1 MATPAANPAM
11 LAELMGAGKFSDLTL
26 ICQGKQFHLH
36 KSLVCTQSPVIA
48 AILEKAFKVHHD
60 PGSLKAAA
68 KLADTSTQTSILHIT
83 EFDLA
88 TVECMVEFLYSED
101 YAINGASLQ
110 HVATNAWTLP
120 ANVTSSTAGANGKV
134 VVTAQPQNGSLPP
147 QILRQ
152 ILLCHVDVNAIGHHF
167 KLPKLCQ
174 KALTYIETMLRDGGS
189 LAVFSDVAIAAYKSS
204 DDEKL
209 HDLISSF
216 ASKHIDELLNTPG
229 FDRASSVVGSGL
241 LKTAAAKLRASQDR
255 QSVQESTKER
265 VKLIALQDELE
276 SLKQKL
282 KSLTLEHETLSRDHE
297 METKKTAVILAQRNT
312 HKQALDDEKEKTV
325 ALNHELAL
333 LKKQVA
339 STTVERDEFV
349 KCYEAE
355 KKQATTER
363 NKHKQALNDETERAK
378 VISARCETLNKL
390 LAAEKQKTAAAVSE
404 RDNLEKAL
412 GTEKQRAA
420 GLTDQ
425 RDNFRRER
433 NIQAKTI
440 VNTLN
445 KDNEIVAKI
454 VEINECRN
462 CGIPFGGRIENS
474 STRSGLF
481 QPSFGRADVEFDRP

>member
-1 MATPAANPAM
+1 MAAPVVNPVM

-36 KSLVCTQSPVIA
+36 KSLVCSQSPVIA
-48 AILEKAFKVHHD
+48 TILEKEFKNSQASV
-60 PGSLKAAA
+60 
-68 KLADTSTQTSILHIT
+68 LHIT

-110 HVATNAWTLP
+110 KVSTNAWTLP
-120 ANVTSSTAGANGKV
+120 ANVASSTGADGKI

-174 KALTYIETMLRDGGS
+174 KALTYIETMLRDGSS

-209 HDLISSF
+209 HDFISSF
-216 ASKHIDELLNTPG
+216 ATKHLDELLNTPG
-229 FDRASSVVGSGL
+229 FDRLSSLQSMGFDL
-241 LKTAAAKLRASQDR
+241 LKITAAKLRAPQDH

-265 VKLIALQDELE
+265 VKLIAVQDELE
-276 SLKQKL
+276 SLKKKL
-282 KSLTLEHETLSRDHE
+282 KLLTLEHETLSRDHE
-297 METKKTAVILAQRNT
+297 MEMKKVAVILAQRNT

-333 LKKQVA
+333 LQKQVA

-355 KKQATTER
+355 KRQATAER
-363 NKHKQALNDETERAK
+363 NKHKQALGNETLK
-378 VISARCETLNKL
+378 VDMIGARCETLKQL
-390 LAAEKQKTAAAVSE
+390 LATEKQKAGPVVAE
-404 RDNLEKAL
+404 LDDLKKAL
-412 GTEKQRAA
+412 AIEKQRAA
-420 GLTDQ
+420 QFADQ
-425 RDNFRRER
+425 RDNLKRER
-433 NIQAKTI
+433 NIQARTI
-440 VNTLN
+440 VDTLK
-445 KDNEIVAKI
+445 KDSELVAKI
-454 VEINECRN
+454 VTINECRN
-462 CGIPFGGRIENS
+462 CGIPFGGRIDNS
-474 STRSGLF
+474 ITKWVLRCRKC
-481 QPSFGRADVEFDRP
+481 QCRH